1 MVLHFLWCECGG
13 VGVEGG
19 SQNKQ
24 VILKVDKYMEGMSG
38 PLLPGPPPRAVQQ
51 CLLDLFFSFNELRW
65 NAMSPTCLAEGGA
78 NLLLPHV
85 GLLVT
90 LPALCGQPVQ
100 RVQAHLLYNLM

>member
-1 MVLHFLWCECGG
+1 MSGEWWGVVCE
-13 VGVEGG
+13 VGVG
-19 SQNKQ
+19 SQNKP
-24 VILKVDKYMEGMSG
+24 VILKVDKYMETTSG
-38 PLLPGPPPRAVQQ
+38 LFPQFLLREPRQ
-51 CLLDLFFSFNELRW
+51 CLLDLFFNFNELRW

-100 RVQAHLLYNLM
+100 RAWAHLLYNLM